1 MRLVDSYKERGEW
14 SGFPHFPSLLHS
26 SSPLLLS
33 TLASPLTSLLHPTP
47 HLTLTI
53 SPCSCSQFNQ
63 FEAVFEEYTLPS
75 HFSVRILLESIYPLL
90 TPTLQV
96 PFYLFDE
103 QHHKGELA
111 FAFVFILYTDPSP
124 SQLFSLMW
132 SFARPAAYDFASTR
146 GPLTCLTTAA
156 STSLSAAF
164 SIREFVYFSIDLTCS
179 RLIPSSSSCR
189 TGEGSV

>member
-1 MRLVDSYKERGEW
+1 MV
-14 SGFPHFPSLLHS
+14 GFPHFPSLLHS
-26 SSPLLLS
+26 SSPLLSSSLPSPPHSPHYYTTCPAWRLLS
-33 TLASPLTSLLHPTP
+33 ALAPLLRLEQPFPTD
-47 HLTLTI
+47 
-53 SPCSCSQFNQ
+53 
-63 FEAVFEEYTLPS
+63 FEEYTLPS

-132 SFARPAAYDFASTR
+132 SFARPAAYYSASTR
-146 GPLTCLTTAA
+146 TSLTRLTTDTGA
-156 STSLSAAF
+156 SPCAAF
-164 SIREFVYFSIDLTCS
+164 PIREFVYFLIDLTCS
-179 RLIPSSSSCR
+179 RLIPSSSSEQI
-189 TGEGSV
+189 GEGSV